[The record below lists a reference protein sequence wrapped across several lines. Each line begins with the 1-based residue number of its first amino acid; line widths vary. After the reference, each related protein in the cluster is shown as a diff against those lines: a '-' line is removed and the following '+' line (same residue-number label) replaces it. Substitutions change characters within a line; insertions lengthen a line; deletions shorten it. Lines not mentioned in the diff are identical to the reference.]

1 METKIEFTRINNDV
15 NDKPRGV
22 CHFLNFITDNDNT
35 GSILG
40 IGGSY
45 DVALSRAKKI
55 GGRKFHNKQYGCGI
69 VFQSYNL
76 DDTAKQIVELKNK

>member
-1 METKIEFTRINNDV
+1 METKIKFTRINNDV
-15 NDKPRGV
+15 NGNPRWV
-22 CHFLNFITDNDNT
+22 CHHMNFITHKDD
-35 GSILG
+35 ILH
-40 IGGSY
+40 SY
-45 DVALSRAKKI
+45 QTALSRAKKI